1 MHDRCR
7 VQIESQSRT
16 NFRRN
21 TLRFPLIALLVA
33 ATTGCVT
40 TTTTRF
46 GEPVA
51 DRSEL
56 YTGEPEALHATEYPV
71 GSPAEGRARAQEAL
85 AQNDLDLA
93 LYLYVQ
99 AVELEPTDAES
110 LFMIGAIHETLGNPD
125 LAARAFAAV
134 GEIEPENALAQ
145 QGLGIA
151 LFDARQFDEAVAP
164 LTTAT
169 ELDPA
174 LWRAHNTLGIIAD
187 RNEQYDI
194 AVSHY
199 TSAINLQPTL
209 ALVRNNRGYSK
220 YLSGDLEG
228 AKRDFLVALEIDPE
242 YERAWRNLGLVHARE
257 QDYDL
262 ALSAMRRA
270 IPEHVAL
277 NDVGYIAML
286 DGNYTVARSML
297 EDAVIKSPRHYQTA
311 QDNLAELRR
320 RNTPELAAVDQ

>member
-1 MHDRCR
+1 MYSLSPAE
-7 VQIESQSRT
+7 IT
-16 NFRRN
+16 PPAGTRN
-21 TLRFPLIALLVA
+21 RHTVLRSSLIFLVLT

-40 TTTTRF
+40 TTTTPF
-46 GEPVA
+46 GEQVT

-56 YTGEPEALHATEYPV
+56 YSGEPEVLHVTEYPV
-71 GSPAEGRARAQEAL
+71 TSAAEGRTRAQAAL

-99 AVELEPTDAES
+99 AVNLEPEDVES
-110 LFMIGAIHETLGNPD
+110 LYMIAAIHERRGNSD
-125 LAARAFAAV
+125 LAARAYAAV
-134 GEIEPENALAQ
+134 CEIEPENALAQ
-145 QGLGIA
+145 LGLGTA
-151 LFDARQFDEAVAP
+151 LFDSRRFDDAVQP
-164 LTTAT
+164 LTLAA
-169 ELDPA
+169 ELDPT

-187 RNEQYDI
+187 SDEQYDL

-199 TSAINLQPTL
+199 SAAINLQPTV
-209 ALVRNNRGYSK
+209 ASVRNNRGYSK
-220 YLSGDLEG
+220 YLSADLEG

-242 YERAWRNLGLVHARE
+242 YERAWRNLGLVYARE

-262 ALSAMRRA
+262 AVSTMRRA

-286 DGNYTVARSML
+286 DGNLRTAQTMF
-297 EDAVIKSPRHYQTA
+297 EDAILKSPRHYQTA

-320 RNTPELAAVDQ
+320 RTATELVAVD